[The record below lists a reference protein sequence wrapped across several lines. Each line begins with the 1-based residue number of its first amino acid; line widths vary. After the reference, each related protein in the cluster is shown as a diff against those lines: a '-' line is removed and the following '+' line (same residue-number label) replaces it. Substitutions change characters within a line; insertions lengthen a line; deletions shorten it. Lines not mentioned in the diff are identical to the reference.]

1 MATSSEKASDHRD
14 TMRAMRPSAPAGIF
28 HMHGRLH
35 ITLHAS
41 EEVTVDAIQANPRH
55 FYFSSNAAK
64 VRRTLEQRRHSSHT
78 HRPLMFC
85 PQLLRIRRK
94 DFSSASLC
102 ALWKIDP
109 MLLSR
114 IPTRHDHGDLTE
126 SVPLPCLQM
135 YAPYC
140 RDFGPIIMPIVVEFC
155 EHVAKKMDHPLLQG
169 RKMIFFM
176 DQTAENVTN
185 NVFLLCA
192 VRACSTCN
200 DPKILRPESHGS
212 DILRLVVS
220 RHQDG
225 LDSGRGRGWL

>member
-28 HMHGRLH
+28 HVHGRLH

-114 IPTRHDHGDLTE
+114 IPTRHDHGNLDRKC
-126 SVPLPCLQM
+126 PLALSPDVR
-135 YAPYC
+135 A
-140 RDFGPIIMPIVVEFC
+140 
-155 EHVAKKMDHPLLQG
+155 LLQ
-169 RKMIFFM
+169 RLRSHHHANSRRI
-176 DQTAENVTN
+176 
-185 NVFLLCA
+185 L
-192 VRACSTCN
+192 RACCQEDGPPSTSGAQDDFLYGPGSGERDQQCLFA
-200 DPKILRPESHGS
+200 LRGE
-212 DILRLVVS
+212 
-220 RHQDG
+220 G
-225 LDSGRGRGWL
+225 LLHMQ